1 MLISPTHINTSLVSH
16 LLGMLL
22 LDKLYLYNVQH
33 HAPDCGGGGEEPI
46 IAATK
51 YEFRNN
57 LGSSLDSMNLPGMEP
72 SM

>member
-1 MLISPTHINTSLVSH
+1 MYNT
-16 LLGMLL
+16 MLL
-22 LDKLYLYNVQH
+22 TGGGGGG
-33 HAPDCGGGGEEPI
+33 GGGGEEPI